1 MYPSAWN
8 NVSHIESAMG
18 EFVLVGDDSIVILGV
33 VTDGEKSSPHPVLS

>member
-18 EFVLVGDDSIVILGV
+18 EFVLVGDDSIILGV
-33 VTDGEKSSPHPVLS
+33 ITDGKKSFPHPVLS

>member
-8 NVSHIESAMG
+8 NVNPIESAMG

-33 VTDGEKSSPHPVLS
+33 ITDVKKSFPHPVLS